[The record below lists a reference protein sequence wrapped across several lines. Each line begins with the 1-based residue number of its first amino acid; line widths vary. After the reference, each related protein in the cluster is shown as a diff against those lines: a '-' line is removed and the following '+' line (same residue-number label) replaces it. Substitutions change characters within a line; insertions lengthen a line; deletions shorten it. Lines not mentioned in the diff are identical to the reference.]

1 MGFLRMTALAMTEA
15 KLTIRPLQASDQ
27 ADWRRL
33 WRLYLEYYETELPA
47 EIYRSSFARM
57 LSGKPDEFRGL
68 IALRGRRPIGLAHY
82 LFHRSGWQ
90 IENVCYL
97 QDLYVEPPERGKS
110 VGRALI
116 EAVYA
121 KADEAGCPEVY
132 WMTQHFNKAGRRLY
146 DRVARLSPFIIYE
159 R

>member
-1 MGFLRMTALAMTEA
+1 MTEE
-15 KLTIRPLQASDQ
+15 KLTIRHLQASDETQ
-27 ADWRRL
+27 WRRL
-33 WRLYLEYYETELPA
+33 WKLYLEYYETELPE

-57 LSGKPDEFRGL
+57 LSGEANEYRGLLAFRGSQ
-68 IALRGRRPIGLAHY
+68 PIGLAHY

-97 QDLYVEPPERGKS
+97 QDLFVDKSERGKS

-121 KADEAGCPEVY
+121 RADEAGCPEVY
-132 WMTQHFNKAGRRLY
+132 WMTQHFNEAGRRLY
-146 DRVARLSPFIIYE
+146 DRVATLSPFIIYE